1 MLTIKNI
8 NNILYSDLTIHSRVW
23 TITSA
28 GESDNRKDQYH
39 FYLSDGKDFKTV
51 YLNRFWSSKPKN
63 GNPLYKLH
71 TSSNGVFVSN
81 EELRSVGSTQYWLER
96 VCE

>member
-8 NNILYSDLTIHSRVW
+8 NNILYNDLTINRTVF

-28 GESDNRKDQYH
+28 GEGDNRKDQYH
-39 FYLSDGKDFKTV
+39 FHLSDGNDFKTV

-71 TSSNGVFVSN
+71 TSSKELFISK
-81 EELRSVGSTQYWLER
+81 EELRSVGSTQYWLEK